1 MPVCM
6 RIPKP
11 QAITTPGKPN
21 IEKENIM
28 NALDPIKTE
37 LTYADLLD
45 LRTELHAWAADLNL
59 SDSFRALCGAAAKA
73 IGQCSET
80 DPATHPDVVRALEC
94 LNQSAITECPELAI
108 RFDLFEQ
115 LDAAPDAD
123 AWRGILVDL
132 VPHLT
137 DGQVL
142 GLRCLIMDI
151 AADFQPGVC

>member
-1 MPVCM
+1 MTKDIIETADQFTELSYANLLEL
-6 RIPKP
+6 RIKLQAWCVNLDLSASFRGLCDAAV
-11 QAITTPGKPN
+11 QAI
-21 IEKENIM
+21 
-28 NALDPIKTE
+28 
-37 LTYADLLD
+37 
-45 LRTELHAWAADLNL
+45 
-59 SDSFRALCGAAAKA
+59 S
-73 IGQCSET
+73 QCSED
-80 DPATHPDVVRALEC
+80 DPATHPAVVRALEL
-94 LNQSAITECPELAI
+94 LNLAALDEAAELSVC
-108 RFDLFEQ
+108 FDLFEQ

>member
-1 MPVCM
+1 MNQDHTTTLSFQDLQDM
-6 RIPKP
+6 RNRL
-11 QAITTPGKPN
+11 QTWSA
-21 IEKENIM
+21 
-28 NALDPIKTE
+28 DP
-37 LTYADLLD
+37 
-45 LRTELHAWAADLNL
+45 NL
-59 SDSFRALCGAAAKA
+59 SAHFRELCDAAAEA

-80 DPATHPDVVRALEC
+80 DPATHHAVVGALER
-94 LNQSAITECPELAI
+94 LNQAAIDEAGALAV

-115 LDAAPDAD
+115 LDAAPDTD

-151 AADFQPGVC
+151 AADFRPGVC